1 MNKFLKSSKDDSG
14 MILGIV
20 LISLTIVGTVL
31 GSVLM
36 MSQISM
42 ESKGQSL
49 EKLKSKNVQAQ
60 AAAVNLKDL
69 AIVEEV
75 ATDLNNSG
83 NSANC
88 GVPTE
93 YEGSKITCTLE
104 NSSSANTTRVH
115 LDFTDLQGNKHSRIF
130 SVPNNSKSASGSE
143 SD

>member
-83 NSANC
+83 NAANC

-93 YEGSKITCTLE
+93 YEGSKITCRLE
-104 NSSSANTTRVH
+104 NGSSPNTTRVR
-115 LDFTDLQGNKHSRIF
+115 LDFTDHEGNQHSRSF
-130 SVPNNSKSASGSE
+130 TVPNNSGNSNNSE

>member
-60 AAAVNLKDL
+60 AAAVRGL
-69 AIVEEV
+69 E
-75 ATDLNNSG
+75 
-83 NSANC
+83 SA
-88 GVPTE
+88 
-93 YEGSKITCTLE
+93 
-104 NSSSANTTRVH
+104 AR
-115 LDFTDLQGNKHSRIF
+115 
-130 SVPNNSKSASGSE
+130 
-143 SD
+143 

>member
-49 EKLKSKNVQAQ
+49 EKLKSNNIHAQ
-60 AAAVNLKDL
+60 EAALKLKDL
-69 AIVEEV
+69 VIVEEV
-75 ATDLNNSG
+75 ATDLTNSA

-93 YEGSKITCTLE
+93 YEGSKIICTLE
-104 NSSSANTTRVH
+104 NGSNANTSRVR
-115 LDFTDLQGNKHSRIF
+115 LEFTDKNGNKHSRSF
-130 SVPNNSKSASGSE
+130 SVPNNSEHSNNSE

>member
-1 MNKFLKSSKDDSG
+1 MRKLLKSSKDDSG

-60 AAAVNLKDL
+60 AAAINLKDL

-83 NSANC
+83 NSVNC

-104 NSSSANTTRVH
+104 NGSNANTIRVH
-115 LDFTDLQGNKHSRIF
+115 LDFTDQQGNKHSRTF

>member
-75 ATDLNNSG
+75 ANNSG
-83 NSANC
+83 NSVNC

-104 NSSSANTTRVH
+104 NSSNANTTRVL